1 MVNFRNYSI
10 FSAVTAFAM
19 IAHSYQKQDGNFFNT
34 VVYLT
39 SQKVNLLVFLNFFLV
54 TLLQMGNIL
63 VWVFFDSIRTIELK
77 VSEIGF
83 KLCVIVHLGQ
93 VAEED
98 LPLPAGDHRV
108 AFNPRLLQAALPGR
122 PLPLLDRPLADLQA
136 Q

>member
-1 MVNFRNYSI
+1 
-10 FSAVTAFAM
+10 
-19 IAHSYQKQDGNFFNT
+19 
-34 VVYLT
+34 
-39 SQKVNLLVFLNFFLV
+39 
-54 TLLQMGNIL
+54 MGNIL

-98 LPLPAGDHRV
+98 LPLPAGDHRA
-108 AFNPRLLQAALPGR
+108 AFNPRLLQAALPGS

-136 Q
+136 QRLPHIPGEPGREGAPQADDPLRGADSGRLQRGSRVL